1 MTLDGEACFLG
12 SSNLDRRSFE
22 LNFENNMFF
31 VDENLTQKIIERQKK
46 YLEDCR
52 EVTLQEVESWSFGK
66 KLYYNT
72 VATM

>member
-1 MTLDGEACFLG
+1 
-12 SSNLDRRSFE
+12 
-22 LNFENNMFF
+22 MFF